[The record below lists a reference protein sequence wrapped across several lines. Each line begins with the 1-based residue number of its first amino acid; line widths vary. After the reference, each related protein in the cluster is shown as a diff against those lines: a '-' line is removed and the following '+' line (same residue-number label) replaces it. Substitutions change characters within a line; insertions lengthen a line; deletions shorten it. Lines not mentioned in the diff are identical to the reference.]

1 MKPIYKPL
9 FPHGRRFIIA
19 VPYLWLLLFFL
30 IPFVIVLKISF
41 ANSAIAIPPYTALYA
56 FKDGVIRITLDF
68 GNYLFLL
75 GDDLYALAYL
85 GSLKIAAI
93 STLLCLL
100 IGYPMAYAIARAK
113 PTARNIFLM
122 LIIIPYWTSFL
133 IRVYAWMGI
142 LNTNGLLNDALLKF
156 GLIDHPLHIMFTQFA
171 VYLGMVY
178 AYLPFMVLPLYANLV
193 RHDASLLEAAH
204 DLGARPWKA
213 FFTITLPLSKGGVIA
228 GSLLVFIPAVGEFVI
243 PELLGGPSTL
253 MIGRVVWNEFFANHD
268 WPTASAV
275 AIVML
280 AILLVPIVLFHRYQS
295 RELERGTR

>member
-1 MKPIYKPL
+1 MI
-9 FPHGRRFIIA
+9 
-19 VPYLWLLLFFL
+19 
-30 IPFVIVLKISF
+30 
-41 ANSAIAIPPYTALYA
+41 
-56 FKDGVIRITLDF
+56 
-68 GNYLFLL
+68 
-75 GDDLYALAYL
+75 
-85 GSLKIAAI
+85 
-93 STLLCLL
+93 
-100 IGYPMAYAIARAK
+100 
-113 PTARNIFLM
+113 
-122 LIIIPYWTSFL
+122 
-133 IRVYAWMGI
+133 
-142 LNTNGLLNDALLKF
+142 
-156 GLIDHPLHIMFTQFA
+156 
-171 VYLGMVY
+171 
-178 AYLPFMVLPLYANLV
+178 LPLYANLV
-193 RHDASLLEAAH
+193 RHDPSLLEAAH